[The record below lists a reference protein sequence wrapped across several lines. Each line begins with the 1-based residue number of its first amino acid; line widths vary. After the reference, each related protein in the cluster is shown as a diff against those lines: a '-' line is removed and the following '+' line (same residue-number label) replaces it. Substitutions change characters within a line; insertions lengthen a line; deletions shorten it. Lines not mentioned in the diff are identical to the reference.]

1 MLLCRKK
8 KTKRGRERNERANQR
23 KTKQRQYLIIIY
35 MILYNTLRERERE
48 GTRVHEIWKH
58 VKMGVMWENLYYNV
72 LLFGF
77 VILEIQY

>member
-1 MLLCRKK
+1 
-8 KTKRGRERNERANQR
+8 
-23 KTKQRQYLIIIY
+23 